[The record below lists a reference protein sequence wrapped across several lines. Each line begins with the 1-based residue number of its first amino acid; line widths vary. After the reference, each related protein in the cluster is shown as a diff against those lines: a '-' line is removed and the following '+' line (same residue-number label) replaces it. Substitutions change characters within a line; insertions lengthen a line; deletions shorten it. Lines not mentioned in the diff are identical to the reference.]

1 MAKGFAIF
9 LKEWR
14 EMLRDQRV
22 IFGVFIGPLL
32 FTIGIFAMLGV
43 TTRKM
48 GETARKS
55 VITIAVVQQQKG
67 QTFLKPLEMSKR
79 FKIIEVH
86 GRPEGEQKL
95 KQGEARLLLDFSE
108 NEMPV
113 EAGLSLLPGAG
124 REAPVRIKI
133 YYDPSDQQSEIA
145 LQVIRAQMAEMNKA
159 IAQERLK
166 MRGLDPGL
174 IEPFKAD
181 TQPLEGRSQGFILVL
196 IPYFLM
202 LWSLIGGMTI
212 ASDLV
217 AGEKERGTMETLL
230 TSPATRLQVVTGKF
244 MALLS
249 QAWIGLLIQVI
260 GLGIGWQM
268 MMGEDTRQAELN
280 LTPGVLLITF
290 IAILPYSVFNTALL
304 FALSTYARNQRE
316 AQGYVTAVSF
326 ILMIPLILAQ
336 FMGFFAFSREWWV
349 GLLPVLNVFQVV
361 RNALSGQLDMGLF
374 CLTMVSMSLLALI
387 GLWFAISLFRRESVL
402 FRV

>member
-1 MAKGFAIF
+1 MAKGWAIF

-43 TTRKM
+43 TTRKV

-55 VITIAVVQQQKG
+55 VIPLAVVQKEKG

-79 FKIIEVH
+79 FRILNVP
-86 GRPEGEQKL
+86 GREAGEEKL
-95 KQGEARLLLDFSE
+95 KEGEARLLLDFSE
-108 NEMPV
+108 NAIPAHIGM
-113 EAGLSLLPGAG
+113 GMLPGT
-124 REAPVRIKI
+124 EMETPVQIKI

-145 LQVIRAQMAEMNKA
+145 LQVIRAQVAEMNKV

-166 MRGLDPGL
+166 SRGLDPGL

-181 TQPLEGRSQGFILVL
+181 TQPLEGRSQGFVLVM

-202 LWSLIGGMTI
+202 LWSLVGGMTI

-230 TSPATRLQVVTGKF
+230 TSPATRMQVVAGKF

-268 MMGEDTRQAELN
+268 MMGSDGMSRAELN

-316 AQGYVTAVSF
+316 AQGHVTAVSF
-326 ILMIPLILAQ
+326 ILMIPLIMAQ
-336 FMGFFAFSREWWV
+336 FMGFFAFSREWWI

-361 RNALSGQLDMGLF
+361 RNALSGQLEMGLF
-374 CLTMVSMSLLALI
+374 GLSMASMSLDCSFPL
-387 GLWFAISLFRRESVL
+387 
-402 FRV
+402 

>member
-1 MAKGFAIF
+1 MAKGLAIF

-43 TTRKM
+43 TTRKV

-55 VITIAVVQQQKG
+55 VIPIAVVQLDKG
-67 QTFLKPLEMSKR
+67 QTFVKPLEMSRR
-79 FKIIEVH
+79 FKIVEVN
-86 GRPEGEQKL
+86 GKSEGEEKL
-95 KQGEARLLLDFSE
+95 KQGDARLLLDFSE
-108 NEMPV
+108 NNLPV
-113 EAGLSLLPGAG
+113 ELGIGLIPAAASEVSLQ
-124 REAPVRIKI
+124 IKI

-145 LQVIRAQMAEMNKA
+145 LQVIRAQIAEMNKA

-166 MRGLDPGL
+166 TRGLDPSL

-181 TQPLEGRSQGFILVL
+181 TQPLEGRSQGFVLVM

-230 TSPATRLQVVTGKF
+230 TSPATRMQVVTGKF

-268 MMGEDTRQAELN
+268 MIGEGTRQAELN
-280 LTPGVLLITF
+280 LTPSVLLITF
-290 IAILPYSVFNTALL
+290 VAILPYSIFNTSLL

-326 ILMIPLILAQ
+326 ILMIPLIMAQ
-336 FMGFFAFSREWWV
+336 FMGFFSFSREWWV

-374 CLTMVSMSLLALI
+374 GLTMASMSLLAFI
-387 GLWFAISLFRRESVL
+387 GLWFAVSLFRRESVL